1 MKKLVL
7 TIGCVLAVTGAAFA
21 QGTINWSGISAAAF
35 TTQTNSTVYSSLSPL
50 FGGGAASS
58 GITASIGNTVAGAGN
73 WYAELLYLASGSQ
86 ASPPTTLAALES
98 WSDSG
103 AEGTGAA
110 SAGRWA
116 TVGGTAGTV
125 VPWSAGTTDSIVMV
139 MWSANLGSTWAAA
152 EAALNNWASD
162 PIAGAFLG
170 VSATGYI
177 TTLATSVS
185 PGSTVFATAATAQGT
200 PIDSLLTPL
209 YALQVPEP
217 TTMALSGLGG
227 LALLL
232 IRRRK

>member
-1 MKKLVL
+1 
-7 TIGCVLAVTGAAFA
+7 VTGAAFA
-21 QGTINWSGISAAAF
+21 QGSINWSTMSAAF
-35 TTQTNSTVYSSLSPL
+35 ITSQTNSTTYSSLSPL
-50 FGGGAASS
+50 FGGGAATGS
-58 GITASIGNTVAGAGN
+58 GTVGNTVAGAGN
-73 WYAELLYLASGSQ
+73 WYAELLYSAYSGSQ
-86 ASPPTTLAALES
+86 APIPGTLAALES
-98 WSDSG
+98 WSDAG

-116 TVGGTAGTV
+116 PTASNAGLV
-125 VPWSAGTTDSIVMV
+125 VPWSPGTTDSIVLV

-152 EAALNNWASD
+152 EAALNNWATA

-170 VSATGYI
+170 VSQTGYI

-185 PGSTVFATAATAQGT
+185 PGSVVFGTATVEGL
-200 PIDSLLTPL
+200 PIDSLLTQM

>member
-1 MKKLVL
+1 MKKLVI
-7 TIGCVLAVTGAAFA
+7 TIGCALAVTGAAFA
-21 QGTINWSGISAAAF
+21 QGNINWSGVSAAFMTA
-35 TTQTNSTVYSSLSPL
+35 QTNSTTYSSLSPL

-73 WYAELLYLASGSQ
+73 WYGELLYLAGASQ
-86 ASPPTTLAALES
+86 APAPATLAALES

-103 AEGTGAA
+103 AEATGAA

-116 TVGGTAGTV
+116 TVAGSAGFT

-139 MWSANLGSTWAAA
+139 LWSANLGSTWAAA

-162 PIAGAFLG
+162 PITGAFLG
-170 VSATGYI
+170 VSSSGYI

-185 PGSTVFATAATAQGT
+185 PGSTVFGTATAQGT
-200 PIDSLLTPL
+200 PIDSLLTQM